1 MYYLFEDENNRRSY
15 SNYYLPKVEVKDYN
29 IMINGKNFFDQPIN
43 NDFKTN
49 ENIRKISIGQGD
61 DIEQVAY

>member
-1 MYYLFEDENNRRSY
+1 
-15 SNYYLPKVEVKDYN
+15 
-29 IMINGKNFFDQPIN
+29 MINGKNFFDQPIN